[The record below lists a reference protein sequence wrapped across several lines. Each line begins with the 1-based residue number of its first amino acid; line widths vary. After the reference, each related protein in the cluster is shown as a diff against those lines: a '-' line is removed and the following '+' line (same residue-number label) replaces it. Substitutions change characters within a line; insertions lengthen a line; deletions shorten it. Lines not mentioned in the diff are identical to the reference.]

1 MNTAIIVAA
10 GSGKRAGSA
19 IPKQFVEING
29 KPLLGHTIKKFE
41 ACGAVDRIVL
51 VVAEDE
57 IGNCRE
63 IVEKYG
69 FGKVGEIVPG
79 GATRADS
86 VVNGLAAVDGRAGI
100 VAVHDGARPFV
111 TPEEIAATI
120 EKAAETGAA
129 CLVAAVTDTIKEVGN
144 GRIQGTIDRNTL
156 RRALTPQA
164 FRYEILSAAYE
175 QAGTG
180 EYVTDECFVVEKA
193 GHEIALVEGS
203 ARNIKITNPEDIAI
217 AEILLK

>member
-10 GSGKRAGSA
+10 GSGKRTGSA
-19 IPKQFVEING
+19 TPKQFINIHK
-29 KPLLGHTIKKFE
+29 KPLLAYTIEKFE
-41 ACGAVDRIVL
+41 ACESVDAIVL

-57 IGNCRE
+57 IENCRG

-79 GATRADS
+79 GETRAAS
-86 VVNGLAAVDGRAGI
+86 VVNGMVAVEDQQGI

-120 EKAAETGAA
+120 EKAVETGAA
-129 CLVAAVTDTIKEVGN
+129 CLVGAVTDTIKEVGN
-144 GRIQGTIDRNTL
+144 GLVKGTIDRNTL

-164 FRYEILSAAYE
+164 FRYRILSEAYE
-175 QAGTG
+175 QSGTG
-180 EYVTDECFVVEKA
+180 EYVTDECFGVEKA
-193 GHEIALVEGS
+193 GYEIALVEGS
-203 ARNIKITNPEDIAI
+203 ARNIKITNPEDIAL